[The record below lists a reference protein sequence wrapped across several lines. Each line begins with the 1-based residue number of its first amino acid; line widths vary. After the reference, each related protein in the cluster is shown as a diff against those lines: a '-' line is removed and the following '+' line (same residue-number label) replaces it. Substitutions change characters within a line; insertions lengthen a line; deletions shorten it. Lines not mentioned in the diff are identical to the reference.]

1 MRVCPVNNEGGVKL
15 PPAKG
20 RAPKRRSTR
29 RRFKGRSPLPS
40 SSFPELQ
47 PSARVLLGPGP
58 SNIHPRVMKAM
69 LSPMVGHL
77 DPDFVKV
84 MEDIK
89 KMLRI
94 VFSTG
99 NEITFPVSGTGS
111 AGMQTVM
118 TNLIEAGDEVV
129 VGTAG
134 VFGARMV
141 EVATRLGAKIHH
153 VDAEWGRIVEPE
165 RIEQALK
172 GAKAPKLVAIVHA
185 ETSTGI
191 HQPIEEISKMAHAH
205 GALMAADGVTSLGC
219 VPLEIDAWQIDACYS
234 CTQKGIG
241 APPGLSPVTFSP
253 RAMEIVRKRKTPCTS
268 WYFDLS
274 LIEKYWG
281 PDRVYHHTAPITM
294 NYALYEA
301 LRIVVEEGPEKR
313 FGRHRANAAALQA
326 GIEGMG
332 LSLAAQEGYRVPQ
345 LTPVA
350 VPPGIEEARVR
361 AQLLEKFNVE
371 IGAGLG
377 PLKGKVWRIGLMGES
392 CKRENVMLILSALET
407 ILESMGFEIARGK
420 SLAAADRAYSGSAA

>member
-1 MRVCPVNNEGGVKL
+1 MNAEL
-15 PPAKG
+15 PPSPPRGERHLNVPAL
-20 RAPKRRSTR
+20 KRETA
-29 RRFKGRSPLPS
+29 LAN

-58 SNIHPRVMKAM
+58 SNVHPRVMKAM
-69 LSPMVGHL
+69 LSPVVGHL
-77 DPDFVKV
+77 DPDFIKV
-84 MEDIK
+84 MDDIK

-94 VFSTG
+94 VFCTA

-111 AGMQTVM
+111 AGMETVLS
-118 TNLIEAGDEVV
+118 NLIEEGDEVV
-129 VGTAG
+129 IGVAG
-134 VFGARMV
+134 VFGTRLA
-141 EVATRLGAKIHH
+141 ELATRLGARVNR

-172 GAKAPKLVAIVHA
+172 AAKAPKLVAIVHA

-205 GALMAADGVTSLGC
+205 GALMAIDGVTSLGC

-241 APPGLSPVTFSP
+241 APPGLAPVSFSA
-253 RAMEIVRKRKTPCTS
+253 RAMEAVRKRKTPCRS
-268 WYFDLS
+268 WYFDLA

-301 LRIVVEEGPEKR
+301 LRIVVEEGLEAR
-313 FGRHRANAAALQA
+313 FRRHRANAAALQA
-326 GIEGMG
+326 GLGGMALG
-332 LSLAAQEGYRVPQ
+332 LAAQEGFRLPQ
-345 LTPVA
+345 LTTVA
-350 VPPGIEEARVR
+350 VPSGIDEMKVR
-361 AQLLEKFNVE
+361 AELLEKFNVE

-407 ILESMGFEIARGK
+407 ILDSMGFEIARGK
-420 SLAAADRAYSGSAA
+420 SLAAADRAYDGSAA

>member
-1 MRVCPVNNEGGVKL
+1 
-15 PPAKG
+15 
-20 RAPKRRSTR
+20 
-29 RRFKGRSPLPS
+29 
-40 SSFPELQ
+40 
-47 PSARVLLGPGP
+47 
-58 SNIHPRVMKAM
+58 MKAM

-77 DPDFVKV
+77 DPDFIRV
-84 MEDIK
+84 MDDIK

-94 VFSTG
+94 AFQTA

-118 TNLIEAGDEVV
+118 ANLIEAGDEVV
-129 VGTAG
+129 IGTAG
-134 VFGARMV
+134 VFGTRMV
-141 EVATRLGAKIHH
+141 EVATRLGARIHR

-165 RIEQALK
+165 LMEKAIKA
-172 GAKAPKLVAIVHA
+172 AKSPKLVAIVHA

-191 HQPIEEISKMAHAH
+191 DQPIEEISKMAHAH
-205 GALMAADGVTSLGC
+205 GALMAIDAVTSLGC
-219 VPLEIDAWQIDACYS
+219 SPLEIDGWQIDACYS

-241 APPGLSPVTFSP
+241 APPGLSPVTFSA
-253 RAMEIVRKRKTPCTS
+253 RAMEAVRKRKTPCTS

-301 LRIVVEEGPEKR
+301 LRIVVEEGLETR
-313 FGRHRANAAALQA
+313 FKRHRGNAAALQA

-332 LSLAAQEGYRVPQ
+332 LGLAAQAGFRLPQ
-345 LTPVA
+345 LTTVA
-350 VPPGIEEARVR
+350 VPSGIDEAKVR
-361 AQLLEKFNVE
+361 AQLLEKFNIE

-392 CKRENVMLILSALET
+392 CKRQNVMLILSALET
-407 ILESMGFEIARGK
+407 ILQSMGFELARGK
-420 SLAAADRAYSGSAA
+420 SLAAADRAYDGSAA

>member
-1 MRVCPVNNEGGVKL
+1 L
-15 PPAKG
+15 A
-20 RAPKRRSTR
+20 
-29 RRFKGRSPLPS
+29 S

-77 DPDFVKV
+77 DPDFIRV
-84 MEDIK
+84 MDDIK

-94 VFSTG
+94 AFRTA

-118 TNLIEAGDEVV
+118 ANLIEAGDEVV
-129 VGTAG
+129 IGTAG
-134 VFGARMV
+134 VFGTRMV
-141 EVATRLGAKIHH
+141 EVATRLGARIHR
-153 VDAEWGRIVEPE
+153 VDAEWGRIVEP
-165 RIEQALK
+165 ALMEK
-172 GAKAPKLVAIVHA
+172 AIKAAKSPKLVAIVHA

-191 HQPIEEISKMAHAH
+191 DQPIEEISKMARAH
-205 GALMAADGVTSLGC
+205 GALMAIDAVTSLGC
-219 VPLEIDAWQIDACYS
+219 SPLEIDGWQIDACYS

-241 APPGLSPVTFSP
+241 APPGLSPVTFSA
-253 RAMEIVRKRKTPCTS
+253 RAMEVVRKRKTPCTS

-301 LRIVVEEGPEKR
+301 LRIVVEEGLEAR
-313 FGRHRANAAALQA
+313 FKRHRGNAAALQA

-332 LSLAAQEGYRVPQ
+332 LGLAAQAGFRLPQ
-345 LTPVA
+345 LTTVA
-350 VPPGIEEARVR
+350 VPSGIDEAKVR
-361 AQLLEKFNVE
+361 TQLLEKFNIE

-392 CKRENVMLILSALET
+392 CKRQNVMLILSALET
-407 ILESMGFEIARGK
+407 ILQSMGFELARGK
-420 SLAAADRAYSGSAA
+420 SLAAADRAYDGSAA